1 MGGGVRDMD
10 PVLCD
15 AAPHTASSK
24 VELKQNTQST
34 AAFMNGSSLLT

>member
-24 VELKQNTQST
+24 VELKQNTLNPQPH
-34 AAFMNGSSLLT
+34 L

>member
-1 MGGGVRDMD
+1 MD
-10 PVLCD
+10 PVLRD
-15 AAPHTASSK
+15 AAPQHTASSK